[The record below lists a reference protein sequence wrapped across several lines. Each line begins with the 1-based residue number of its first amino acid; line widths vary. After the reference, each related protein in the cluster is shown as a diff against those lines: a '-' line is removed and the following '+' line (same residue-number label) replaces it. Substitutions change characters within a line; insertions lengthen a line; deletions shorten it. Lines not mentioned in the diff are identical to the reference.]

1 MTGISITHKILAAWL
16 ILAVHAAAQ
25 ASSRLSSRFLARG
38 EQALL
43 EIAVTGARP
52 EAFPTIP
59 EIAGVEIRPAGRGA
73 QTKLLPG
80 RRLEYVFEY
89 LVSSYDTGGHIL
101 PSIEISAGGNTSRTQ
116 PIEFNVF
123 NPDELQW
130 SEAVSGTTRFRY
142 ASAFRV
148 LNPRPY
154 LGETT
159 PVEIKIFVPS
169 DLFVEDW
176 GIPDFQR
183 DGLTAWRFQPSAMRG
198 QVNLLGMPYVSVAY
212 PSTLTPTRTGTIGIG
227 PATVR
232 LITTEVI
239 MDGILRRVTREVNLT
254 VPGLEMQSIPLPGGA
269 PAGFENAVGDFSIE
283 VNAGLTDVQ
292 EGDPLPVEIMVS
304 GSGNLDTLRPPKPV
318 DTTSWRLYDPTV
330 EQRGDERRELSGI
343 SVFRQFLRPLEMK
356 SEIPAYRL
364 VYFDP
369 REKSY
374 KTALTEPIPLRM
386 TPAPASKADGIAPPQ
401 ALASPV
407 ERMTDILGLLDP
419 ASVTLP
425 PSPRFPGWL
434 GHAIGAFIALVLILK
449 ALWMRVGHHFSK
461 DPVLRTRLEALRE
474 IEQLKGNSSD
484 EGFLLAA
491 GRFIESSLG
500 SNLPP
505 EAKALLEERDARC
518 FRESGSAGISLDPEK
533 RRSILKVL
541 RKAATAC
548 CALLLL
554 GLSSD
559 RAFAE
564 PPPCSGIGGAGA
576 SPAALLSLVSSHFK
590 LSTTPHSVMASN
602 TATASELAAGGD
614 ARATIAA
621 ESPAAMAREAY
632 EAARYDEAISHWL
645 QAGNYY
651 ELSADILYNIGN
663 ASFRAGSPGHA
674 ALYYR
679 RALARDPG
687 HQEAR
692 QNLRFIERKHGAITV
707 HRPEFQYA
715 IARVPLVW
723 WQGMFWSGSWLCG
736 LAILVFP
743 ATRPANRMRVLA
755 VSVLVIAPLLAAAGA
770 LGWRYFPNDAEF
782 APIERQAVIVA
793 DHAIL
798 HAEASR
804 TSPEVIDAPPGSLGE
819 VIRESGRWA
828 YISFATKTRG
838 WIPVESI
845 EKIIPENRPAPP
857 KIRKPTADGK
867 SA

>member
-1 MTGISITHKILAAWL
+1 MKSISITHKILAAWL
-16 ILAVHAAAQ
+16 ILAIHAAAQ
-25 ASSRLSSRFLARG
+25 SSSRLSSRFLARG

-52 EAFPTIP
+52 EAFPVIP
-59 EIAGVEIRPAGRGA
+59 EVAGVEIRPAGRGP

-101 PSIEISAGGNTSRTQ
+101 PSIEISSGGGTSRTQ

-130 SEAVSGTTRFRY
+130 SEAVSGATRFRY
-142 ASAFRV
+142 ASAFRA
-148 LNPRPY
+148 LNPRPFV
-154 LGETT
+154 GETT
-159 PVEIKIFVPS
+159 PVEIKIYVPS

-232 LITTEVI
+232 LITTEVV
-239 MDGILRRVTREVNLT
+239 MDGILRRIAREVNLT
-254 VPGLEMQSIPLPGGA
+254 VPGLELQSVPLPGGA
-269 PAGFENAVGDFSIE
+269 PAGFENAVGDFTIK
-283 VNAGLTDVQ
+283 VTAGLTELQ
-292 EGDPLPVEIMVS
+292 EGDPLPVEIVVS

-318 DTTSWRLYDPTV
+318 DANGWRLYDATT
-330 EQRGDERRELSGI
+330 EQRGDERRELSGTT
-343 SVFRQFLRPLEMK
+343 VFRQFLRPLEIK
-356 SEIPAYRL
+356 SEIPAFQL

-369 REKSY
+369 QEKTY
-374 KTALTEPIPLRM
+374 KTVISEPIPLRM
-386 TPAPASKADGIAPPQ
+386 TPAPASKADGIAPPE
-401 ALASPV
+401 ALATPV

-425 PSPRFPGWL
+425 ASPRFPGWL
-434 GHAIGAFIALVLILK
+434 GHAIAALIALVLILK
-449 ALWMRVGHHFSK
+449 ALWMRVGHRFSK
-461 DPVLRTRLEALRE
+461 DPVLRARLEALRE
-474 IEQLKGNSSD
+474 IEQLKEKSGD
-484 EGFLLAA
+484 QGFLLAA
-491 GRFIESSLG
+491 GRFIESWLG
-500 SNLPP
+500 PNPPP
-505 EAKALLEERDARC
+505 EAKAILEERDARC
-518 FRESGSAGISLDPEK
+518 FRESGAAGVSLDPE
-533 RRSILKVL
+533 RRRTILQVL

-548 CALLLL
+548 CAFFLL
-554 GLSSD
+554 GLGGGK
-559 RAFAE
+559 ALAE
-564 PPPCSGIGGAGA
+564 PPPCSGMGGTGV
-576 SPAALLSLVSSHFK
+576 SPAALLPLVSSHFK
-590 LSTTPHSVMASN
+590 PSTTPHSVMASN
-602 TATASELAAGGD
+602 TALGSELAAGGD
-614 ARATIAA
+614 DRATIAGD
-621 ESPAAMAREAY
+621 SPAAMAREAY

-645 QAGNYY
+645 KAGNYH

-663 ASFRAGSPGHA
+663 ACFRAGSPGHA

-692 QNLRFIERKHGAITV
+692 QNLRFIERKYGAITV

-715 IARVPLVW
+715 IARVPLAW
-723 WQGMFWSGSWLCG
+723 WQGMFWSGAWLCG

-755 VSVLVIAPLLAAAGA
+755 VAVLVIAPLLAAAGA

-828 YISFATKTRG
+828 YISFASKTRG

-845 EKIIPENRPAPP
+845 EKIIPETTPAPP